1 MGFNPFHLPAQFSH
15 KMTQPILP
23 CTQAVEQNFGHR
35 RVALRRLYGVTTV
48 MGVLGGIILGSA
60 SKAVATPV
68 LNIYPLGWNV
78 MGLDSNNPS
87 VGPNQFLL
95 GARVCNTGTSAAR
108 NVTAT
113 FLDGGGSSAI
123 SVIGPGSPDP
133 KVVSLTTDLPSG
145 NANPDPR
152 VSGGTVAT
160 LPDNCFDFYFNLEVT
175 RSSSS
180 YSDLGVSS
188 SRKPFRIQVTG
199 QNTSGSSLGTLLTPI
214 NRELYVE
221 KLISQSRNAVLSF
234 SGPSTVVQGQ
244 TVTYTVTGKTAPGGY
259 QQLAFAPVLPTFF
272 QLISSSI
279 SYSSPSGAVSNSVYS
294 DACGWENDVT
304 SIYYHNNL
312 ACDNPSITS
321 GYTGDK
327 VGDTFT
333 ATYKIKVL
341 ATGSGTLSNLVYDF
355 SGSSYHYNADL
366 GAGVNS
372 LSVTAIQ
379 PSTGIDLAIT
389 KTPLGSFNKSLN
401 ASFNLTVTNV
411 GGLTTT
417 GPITV
422 SDVLPNTL
430 TYVSSLGSSDP
441 NWNCSYATGSKTLT
455 CTSKTNVFLAPNASL
470 TIPVVVT
477 PTQAGSV
484 SNTATVSTPSD
495 SVPGNNSSTAVV
507 VVTDPTSVD
516 VSVNKAVALV
526 ATTPT
531 YNDTSITANPSA
543 NVIYRLTIT
552 GDGSNA
558 VTGIV
563 VDDIIDATVTTTNG
577 TLTTL
582 ATATTTPPS
591 TGLGACRITNAGS
604 GGGDPT
610 SCNLTL
616 TNNVLG
622 GTVNLKKDAVIEVY
636 IPGTVVSTASG
647 SIPNIAYL
655 NAPSSAYTDSNPA
668 NNSDP
673 ATINVNIPDLKIIK
687 SHTGNFTQ
695 SRTGTYTLAVSNVGL
710 AATSGQVTVTDTLPT
725 GLTPQTV
732 SGTGWTCD
740 PITGQTVT
748 CRRSDALAAGASYP
762 AITLTV
768 AIASN
773 ASASLTNTATIT
785 SGSGGDQNPGNN
797 TSNDVTNIDQIP
809 NLTLVKR
816 ITEINSNS
824 TINLNDNATP
834 LGSYVS
840 VDTQDASP
848 LWPTPKTIYLKGA
861 VNGGTV
867 KPNDLVEYTIYFLSN
882 GSSSS
887 RDVTI
892 CDLIPAGQT
901 FTTTGYNTAAGVTTP
916 STTTNKGIALALST
930 SSLPT
935 APTQY
940 LTNAVDGDRG
950 YYYAAGDASTPSACK
965 KLDSAGT
972 VLSQGQAANTNGA
985 VVINVVKTGDISPN
999 DFLPPATTS
1008 GNPINSYGFIRF
1020 KANVNP

>member
-1 MGFNPFHLPAQFSH
+1 MGFNPFHLPARFSH
-15 KMTQPILP
+15 KKTQPTLAR
-23 CTQAVEQNFGHR
+23 TQTVEQNFGHR
-35 RVALRRLYGVTTV
+35 RRVALRGLCGVTTV
-48 MGVLGGIILGSA
+48 MSVLGGIILGSA
-60 SKAVATPV
+60 SKVLATPV

-78 MGLDSNNPS
+78 MGLDSNNTS

-113 FLDGGGSSAI
+113 FLDDGGSSYL

-145 NANPDPR
+145 SANPDPR
-152 VSGGTVAT
+152 VNGGAFTT
-160 LPDNCFDFYFNLEVT
+160 LPDNCFDFYFNLNVT
-175 RSSSS
+175 RNSSA
-180 YSDLGVSS
+180 YSDLSVSS

-199 QNTSGSSLGTLLTPI
+199 QNTSGSSLGTLLTPT

-221 KLISQSRNAVLSF
+221 KLISQGRNAVLSF

-279 SYSSPSGAVSNSVYS
+279 AYSSPSGSVSNSVYA
-294 DACGWENDVT
+294 DGCGWENDAT
-304 SIYYHNNL
+304 STYYHNNL
-312 ACDNPSITS
+312 ACDNPSITA

-341 ATGSGTLSNLVYDF
+341 ATGSGTLSNLIYDF
-355 SGSSYHYNADL
+355 SGSSYHYNSDL
-366 GAGVNS
+366 GTGVNS
-372 LSVTAIQ
+372 LSVTAIS

-389 KTPLGSFNKSLN
+389 KTPIGSFNKSLN
-401 ASFNLTVTNV
+401 ATYNLTVTNV

-417 GPITV
+417 GTITV
-422 SDVLPNTL
+422 SDVIPNTL

-441 NWNCSYATGSKTLT
+441 NWSCSYTTSSKTLT
-455 CTSKTNVFLAPNASL
+455 CTSKTNVFLAPNSSL

-484 SNTATVSTPSD
+484 SNTATVSTQSD
-495 SVPGNNSSTAVV
+495 SVTGNNSSTAVV
-507 VVTDPTSVD
+507 VVNDPTAVD
-516 VSVNKAVALV
+516 VSIKKAVASV
-526 ATTPT
+526 ATTPI

-552 GDGSNA
+552 GDGSKD
-558 VTGIV
+558 VTGIS
-563 VDDIIDATVTTTNG
+563 VDDIIDSTVTTTNG

-582 ATATTTPPS
+582 ATSTTTPPS
-591 TGLGACRITNAGS
+591 TGLGACRITDTGS
-604 GGGDPT
+604 GSGSN
-610 SCNLTL
+610 SCSLTI
-616 TNNVLG
+616 TNNVLS
-622 GTVNLKKDAVIEVY
+622 GTVNLKKNAIIEIY
-636 IPGTVVSTASG
+636 IPGTIVSTASG

-655 NAPSSAYTDSNPA
+655 VVPSSAYTDTNTA
-668 NNSDP
+668 NNNDS
-673 ATINVNIPDLKIIK
+673 ATINVNIPDLKIVK
-687 SHTGNFTQ
+687 SHTGTFTQ
-695 SRTGTYTLAVSNVGL
+695 GGTGTYTLGVSNVGL
-710 AATSGQVTVTDTLPT
+710 AATTGQVTVTDTLPT

-732 SGTGWTCD
+732 SGSGWTCD

-748 CRRSDALAAGASYP
+748 CRRSDSLAAGASYP

-768 AIASN
+768 VIASN
-773 ASASLTNTATIT
+773 ASTSLTNTASIAT
-785 SGSGGDQNPGNN
+785 GSGGDQNPANN
-797 TSNDVTNIDQIP
+797 TANDVTSIVQFP
-809 NLTLVKR
+809 NLILVKR

-824 TINLNDNATP
+824 TVNPNDSTT
-834 LGSYVS
+834 LSSFVS
-840 VDTQDASP
+840 VDTQDASL
-848 LWPTPKTIYLKGA
+848 LWPTPKTTYLKGA

-882 GSSSS
+882 GSIDSK
-887 RDVTI
+887 DVTI

-901 FTTTGYNTAAGVTTP
+901 FATTGYNTAAGVTTP
-916 STTTNKGIALALST
+916 TTTTNKGIALALSN

-935 APTQY
+935 VPTQY
-940 LTNAVDGDRG
+940 LTNAVDSDRG
-950 YYYAAGDASTPSACK
+950 HFYAAGDASTPTACK

-985 VVINVVKTGDISPN
+985 VVIDVVKTGDASPY
-999 DFLPPATTS
+999 DLLPPATTAGS
-1008 GNPINSYGFIRF
+1008 PINSYGFIRF